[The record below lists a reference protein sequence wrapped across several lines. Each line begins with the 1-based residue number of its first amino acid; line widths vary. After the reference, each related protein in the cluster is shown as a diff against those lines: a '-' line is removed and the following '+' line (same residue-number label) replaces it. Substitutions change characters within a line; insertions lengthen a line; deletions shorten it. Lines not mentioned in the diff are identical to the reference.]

1 LSPGEIDAIWN
12 LADRV
17 VAKHMQDPNY
27 IPLAERT
34 ELLREQY
41 KRRPVDRLPEDV
53 VRAFDRL
60 ARCERE
66 RDRLASRLIKLE
78 IAASSMRTRLWAL
91 TAVAGAEFAV
101 IGWLAIE
108 LLRKLH

>member
-1 LSPGEIDAIWN
+1 
-12 LADRV
+12 
-17 VAKHMQDPNY
+17 MQDPNY

-66 RDRLASRLIKLE
+66 RDRLANRLIKLE
-78 IAASSMRTRLWAL
+78 IAASSMRTRLWVV
-91 TAVAGAEFAV
+91 TVAATAEFAV
-101 IGWLAIE
+101 IGWLVYA
-108 LLRKLH
+108 LLKRLP